1 MFVKCSA
8 TKSFLSV
15 SICFMRIV
23 TYRVQPYIF
32 LQISF
37 EGLMA
42 VRVPNKKEKS
52 DTITLMFNLFYIKKL
67 TQGARHILEGC
78 TAHLQPFDKRFAL
91 K

>member
-1 MFVKCSA
+1 MLC
-8 TKSFLSV
+8 LSNIPQQNHF
-15 SICFMRIV
+15 SICFMRAV
-23 TYRVQPYIF
+23 TYRVQPKIF

-37 EGLMA
+37 AGLMA
-42 VRVPNKKEKS
+42 VRVPNVKEIS
-52 DTITLMFNLFYIKKL
+52 DMITLMFNLFYMKKL

>member
-1 MFVKCSA
+1 M
-8 TKSFLSV
+8 
-15 SICFMRIV
+15 
-23 TYRVQPYIF
+23 QHNIF

-37 EGLMA
+37 EDLMD
-42 VRVPNKKEKS
+42 VRVPNIKEKS
-52 DTITLMFNLFYIKKL
+52 DMITLMFNLFYIKKF